1 MTRGAIASGVFVAF
15 AFFGWYPCHP
25 ASAQIIC
32 EDDITPEGM
41 AVITTGT
48 SPTCAGSCSARE
60 IKPVC
65 GPVIKIC
72 AGQSVPKGY
81 VLDSITT
88 TPGCACL
95 GAEDNAYVIRYVG
108 MQDGRYVPDGA
119 DPYLSEEPDPS
130 MIGRNGGAQD
140 SAGDFGIQGQSD
152 LARTQTSPYGD
163 PPFGNVLCASP
174 STQPETYSNPLQY
187 SGPQARENSPE
198 PPPSLNVPANI
209 PAPPPS
215 WNSLEEQSEPFRAGQ

>member
-1 MTRGAIASGVFVAF
+1 MTRGAIAAGVFVAF
-15 AFFGWYPCHP
+15 AICGWCLSHP

-65 GPVIKIC
+65 GPVIKMC
-72 AGQSVPKGY
+72 AGQPIPKGY

-88 TPGCACL
+88 TPGCTCL

-130 MIGRNGGAQD
+130 PIRRNGSPQD

-152 LARTQTSPYGD
+152 LAGTQAFPYGD
-163 PPFGNVLCASP
+163 PPFGNVLCAPP
-174 STQPETYSNPLQY
+174 STEPGPYSNPLQY
-187 SGPQARENSPE
+187 SGPQAHENSPGL
-198 PPPSLNVPANI
+198 PSSLNI
-209 PAPPPS
+209 PAAPPS